1 MSNLIE
7 LTASATIPAPEE
19 GRRVETLAK
28 TDAFE
33 LKRLSLAKGC
43 MIAEHQAPGPIT
55 VQCLVGRVN
64 FLIEGEP
71 NDLGAGTLL
80 HLEPRVPHALKAEED
95 SIVLVTKMA
104 PR

>member
-7 LTASATIPAPEE
+7 LTTTIPTE

-33 LKRLSLAKGC
+33 LKRLALAKGYE
-43 MIAEHQAPGPIT
+43 IPEHHAPGPIT
-55 VQCLVGRVN
+55 VQCLVGRVT
-64 FLIEGEP
+64 FTVGGVDHDLPAGRLI
-71 NDLGAGTLL
+71 
-80 HLEPRVPHALKAEED
+80 HLPARDPHALKAEED
-95 SIVLVTKMA
+95 SIVLVTRIE